1 MIQIHI
7 KQSVIISLFFSD
19 ELPVQLT
26 LPRAMREAKN
36 HQQLSSLALLGQGK
50 VLSCK
55 HFLYDVLKVV
65 NKLAC
70 SCRKILTRQ
79 FVFAANASNSA
90 TIKHWISHE
99 CGKVLCVHAHF
110 FPLFQKW
117 CQIQFSLNT
126 SNSINLGFLSALSL
140 PIFWQWHQFG
150 CSQVTWCV
158 FTSMNVVASMDFS
171 NILALLL
178 LQIFL
183 A

>member
-70 SCRKILTRQ
+70 SCRKILTR
-79 FVFAANASNSA
+79 
-90 TIKHWISHE
+90 
-99 CGKVLCVHAHF
+99 
-110 FPLFQKW
+110 
-117 CQIQFSLNT
+117 
-126 SNSINLGFLSALSL
+126 
-140 PIFWQWHQFG
+140 
-150 CSQVTWCV
+150 
-158 FTSMNVVASMDFS
+158 
-171 NILALLL
+171 
-178 LQIFL
+178 
-183 A
+183 